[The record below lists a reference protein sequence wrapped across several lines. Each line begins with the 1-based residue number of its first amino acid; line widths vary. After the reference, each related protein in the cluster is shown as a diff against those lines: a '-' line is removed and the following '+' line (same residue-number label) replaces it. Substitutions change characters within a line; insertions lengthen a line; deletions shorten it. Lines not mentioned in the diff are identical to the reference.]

1 MNNNLPVVIIGA
13 GGHAKVL
20 LGLLKALD
28 ADILGLTD
36 LDKGCHGTTVLHHKV
51 IGDDSEILAYGCDT
65 ISLVNGVGSTKPGV
79 LRRDI
84 YNRFSDLGYTF
95 RTCIHPK
102 ATVSPDA
109 QLSEGVQIMAG
120 AVVQPGCIIGT
131 NSIINTRASVDHD
144 CILGDH
150 VHIAPG
156 AVLGGTVIVGDGT
169 HIGTG
174 ATVIEQICI
183 GEGAMIAAGA
193 CVIRNIKAGVRV
205 SGVPAIEAFD
215 V

>member
-1 MNNNLPVVIIGA
+1 MPVLIIGA

-36 LDKGCHGTTVLHHKV
+36 VDRACHGTTILDHKV
-51 IGDDSEILAYGCDT
+51 IGDDSKILAHGCDA
-65 ISLVNGVGSTKPGV
+65 ICLVNGVGSTQPGV

-84 YNRFSDLGYTF
+84 YDRFSHLGYTF
-95 RTCIHPK
+95 RICIHPQ

-109 QLSEGVQIMAG
+109 VLSEGVQIMAG
-120 AVVQPGCIIGT
+120 AVVQPGCMIGT

-156 AVLGGTVIVGDGT
+156 AVLGGTVIVGDGA

-174 ATVIEQICI
+174 ATVIEQIRI
-183 GEGAMIAAGA
+183 GESAMIAAGA
-193 CVIRNIKAGVRV
+193 CVIDNIDPGARV
-205 SGVPAIEAFD
+205 AGVPAKARRD
-215 V
+215 H

>member
-1 MNNNLPVVIIGA
+1 MIIGA

-36 LDKGCHGTTVLHHKV
+36 VDRARHGTIVLGHKV
-51 IGDDSEILAYGCDT
+51 IGDDSNILSYGCDT
-65 ISLVNGVGSTKPGV
+65 ISLVNGVGSTQPGV
-79 LRRDI
+79 LRKNVYD
-84 YNRFSDLGYTF
+84 RFSELGYKF
-95 RTCIHPK
+95 RTCVHPQ
-102 ATVSPDA
+102 AAVSPDA
-109 QLSEGVQIMAG
+109 VLSEGVQIMAG
-120 AVVQPGCIIGT
+120 AVVQPGCMIGT

-150 VHIAPG
+150 VHISPG
-156 AVLGGTVIVGDGT
+156 AVLGGTVIVGDGA

-174 ATVIEQICI
+174 ATLIEQTRI

-193 CVIRNIKAGVRV
+193 CVIDNIDPGTRV
-205 SGVPAIEAFD
+205 AGVPAKALRNL
-215 V
+215 